1 MAGRLGTVAGLILR
15 VALASAPVIL
25 ETGGGNTT
33 IMLAYLSPAQHIVV
47 CRDGAVI
54 DRTRKFC
61 QSAAVPTTHFDIHIG
76 FSEWL
81 LPELAGKSKECGP
94 FLSFGLIDG
103 GHNWPTV
110 FIDFFYI
117 NFMLREGGYLMID
130 DLQLHSVKELGR
142 FLAEEPGFELAFD
155 LEKSLVFKKTT
166 AARTLGGW
174 KQSPY
179 IVRRSNE
186 NMRQSDPFAI

>member
-15 VALASAPVIL
+15 VALPSAPVIL

-81 LPELAGKSKECGP
+81 LLELAGKSKESGP

-130 DLQLHSVKELGR
+130 DLQLHSVKELAR
-142 FLAEEPGFELAFD
+142 FLAEADMGFMDHVKALLPSFLKA
-155 LEKSLVFKKTT
+155 
-166 AARTLGGW
+166 
-174 KQSPY
+174 
-179 IVRRSNE
+179 VRKR
-186 NMRQSDPFAI
+186 I